1 MRSHG
6 REAFT
11 RRALLSAA
19 GTAALASLAGC
30 STTAADPFAG
40 EGGTP
45 TTIEPTDSETTTGE
59 TATVTRTPAATD
71 GDAFDDETIR
81 RARETG
87 IAVRDSVLAMSPDP
101 PRIQGTGW
109 YFDAADLV
117 VTAGHLFAATDD
129 WVAWQP
135 DGTRLDPDYLDDAY
149 LLGVDV
155 GAMRAEVTG
164 APLPAGDAD
173 ALDDGQPLVQVGN
186 PIGAGNWVIS
196 LGRYLGETD
205 SEADGFRTSVP
216 GEGGSSGSP
225 TLTLDGEVVG
235 LNSGVEFIDRSEE
248 ATETGEPAVY
258 APDDRWLVSEHVGL
272 DAITDQ
278 VEEWTDE

>member
-1 MRSHG
+1 MRSHE
-6 REAFT
+6 RETFT
-11 RRALLSAA
+11 RRALLSAG
-19 GTAALASLAGC
+19 GTAALASLAGW
-30 STTAADPFAG
+30 STTAADPSAG
-40 EGGTP
+40 GFE
-45 TTIEPTDSETTTGE
+45 TTTSEPTDSEPTTGA
-59 TATVTRTPAATD
+59 TATVTRTPASTD
-71 GDAFDDETIR
+71 GDAFNDETIR

-149 LLGVDV
+149 LSGVDV

-164 APLPAGDAD
+164 PPLPAGDAD

-186 PIGAGNWVIS
+186 PLGAGNWVIS

-205 SEADGFRTSVP
+205 GEAEGFRTNVP

-248 ATETGEPAVY
+248 ASETGDPAIY
-258 APDDRWLVSEHVGL
+258 GPDDRWLVSEHVGI
-272 DAITDQ
+272 DAVTDR